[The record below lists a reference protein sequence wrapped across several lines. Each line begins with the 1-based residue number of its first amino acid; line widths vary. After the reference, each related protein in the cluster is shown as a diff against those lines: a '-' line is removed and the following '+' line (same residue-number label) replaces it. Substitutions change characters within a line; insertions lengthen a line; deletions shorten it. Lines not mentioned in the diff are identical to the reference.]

1 MLRIDRPGGVELYLE
16 HVGMPESAAG
26 SRLDAYALQQQ
37 VKSELIA
44 RRFGSGASLMH
55 TPEGAPRIEGAELN
69 ISLSHCAALAAMA
82 VCPKPGRV
90 GVDAE
95 GCDRYE
101 QLTRISR
108 RFLSKAEWPLWSR
121 EPQLLLAAWV
131 LKEALYKAAGHPG
144 WALADIPVLTPE
156 AIGGIEDA
164 EVECFGHVYVPEVF
178 MADGFDG
185 LVGLAREV
193 IIS

>member
-1 MLRIDRPGGVELYLE
+1 
-16 HVGMPESAAG
+16 MPESAAC
-26 SRLDAYALQQQ
+26 SRQEAYAVQQK
-37 VKSELIA
+37 VKFELIA
-44 RRFGSGASLMH
+44 RRFGDGARLQH
-55 TPEGAPRIEGAELN
+55 TPEGAPCIEGSDLN
-69 ISLSHCAALAAMA
+69 LSLSHCAACVAMA
-82 VCPKPGRV
+82 VCPSPLRV

-108 RFLSKAEWPLWSR
+108 RFLSEAEWPLWSR

-144 WALADIPVLTPE
+144 WALADIPVLTPD
-156 AIGGIEDA
+156 AIGEIGGA
-164 EVECFGHVYVPEVF
+164 KVECFGHVYVPEVF
-178 MADGFDG
+178 MVNGFDG

>member
-1 MLRIDRPGGVELYLE
+1 
-16 HVGMPESAAG
+16 MPESAAC
-26 SRLDAYALQQQ
+26 SRLEAYAMQQQ

-44 RRFGSGASLMH
+44 RRFGSGATLMH
-55 TPEGAPRIEGAELN
+55 TPEGAPRIEGSELN

-108 RFLSKAEWPLWSR
+108 RFLSEAEWPLWSR

-144 WALADIPVLTPE
+144 WALADIPVLSPQE
-156 AIGGIEDA
+156 IMGGA
-164 EVECFGHVYVPEVF
+164 HLRVECFGRVFVPEVIETE
-178 MADGFDG
+178 GFDG
-185 LVGLAREV
+185 LIGLVREV
-193 IIS
+193 GRADNCRD